1 MGLYYFVDNGAI
13 PLVEQFG
20 FSEKAIG
27 MTVVAI
33 GTSLPELFVTLM
45 ALSKREIGIS
55 SVSYTHLTLPTTPY
69 V

>member
-1 MGLYYFVDNGAI
+1 MDNGAI

-20 FSEKAIG
+20 FSEKAVG

-45 ALSKREIGIS
+45 ALSKKRGWYIFRKYYWIK
-55 SVSYTHLTLPTTPY
+55 YI
-69 V
+69 